1 MPQFSF
7 KARKRSGELVQGVLE
22 GPDRSA
28 VLSQMERQGLLPI
41 SLEAS
46 KGKKGSTPAKA
57 RQAGSSPTSPSGS
70 AAPPLFREWF
80 SKKRKPKLQELATYT
95 QQLANLLHSGMPL
108 TVALNS
114 MSHLESKGIPQEIS
128 IQLRGDVMEGKAL
141 SDA

>member
-28 VLSQMERQGLLPI
+28 VLSQIERQGLLPI

-57 RQAGSSPTSPSGS
+57 RQAGSSPTSPSG
-70 AAPPLFREWF
+70 AAPPLFA
-80 SKKRKPKLQELATYT
+80 SGSAKNANPLQELATYT
-95 QQLANLLHSGMPL
+95 QQLICC
-108 TVALNS
+108 
-114 MSHLESKGIPQEIS
+114 IP
-128 IQLRGDVMEGKAL
+128 GCH
-141 SDA
+141 